1 MQSSRNFHFSCH
13 TRVLHQG
20 RLCTRQRVFSLTSLA
35 AISVYMI
42 ATYRCY
48 TSESNLNGCN
58 FRKESRRKLFY
69 IPKESAKIAAF
80 DSNIIE
86 FSSLYHRFMFIGV
99 YLKTTNC
106 GIWSLFAYP
115 VTYTGEFETDSCERT
130 KLSTSGRKL
139 KLSKCVCV
147 CVKRHRWRVDLICT
161 CMPCQIPIRAYTYK
175 SLYL

>member
-1 MQSSRNFHFSCH
+1 MELTGANFLRVIPAEVVFYQLKQSPVVYAVEYVKLVFTNKAQSSRNFHFSCH

-80 DSNIIE
+80 DSTIIE
-86 FSSLYHRFMFIGV
+86 FSALYHRFMFIGV

-115 VTYTGEFETDSCERT
+115 VTNVITAVGPSV
-130 KLSTSGRKL
+130 L
-139 KLSKCVCV
+139 
-147 CVKRHRWRVDLICT
+147 W
-161 CMPCQIPIRAYTYK
+161 
-175 SLYL
+175 